1 MGGVSMEESSELKSK
16 PQRRI
21 LIATDGSKA
30 AENVADFGL
39 EIALCSGAKVYA
51 VYVVDITF
59 FDSILMDESWV
70 KNACEQFER
79 VGREAI
85 CCIEENAKAAGIEA
99 APILLKGNP
108 AEKILDFAENQKVD
122 MIVIGSA
129 GKSGTERFMLGSVS
143 EKVVRNSKIPVLV
156 VRERFK
162 PESFVRCG
170 QGNEKVPANVVSRE
184 TQ

>member
-1 MGGVSMEESSELKSK
+1 MEESGELKSK

-30 AENVADFGL
+30 CENVADLGI
-39 EIALCSGAKVYA
+39 EIARWNGAKVYA
-51 VYVVDITF
+51 LYVIDITF

-70 KNACEQFER
+70 KNACEQFEK

-85 CCIEENAKAAGIEA
+85 CCIEANAKAAGVEA

-122 MIVIGSA
+122 MIVVGST
-129 GKSGTERFMLGSVS
+129 GKSGLERFMLGSVS
-143 EKVVRNSKIPVLV
+143 EKVVRNSKTPVLV
-156 VRERFK
+156 VHEKIK
-162 PESFVRCG
+162 PGTFVSCG
-170 QGNEKVPANVVSRE
+170 QQSEKTAANAMREE